1 MDNSI
6 SKVLKKTSK
15 AHLKGV
21 KEPLCVYKIRKE
33 ANKHSTVEG
42 AGSDLRNRKKIQ
54 KAVKAVGDPSCKGNG
69 ILIFAV

>member
-1 MDNSI
+1 MDNLI

-21 KEPLCVYKIRKE
+21 KETLCVYKIKKE

-42 AGSDLRNRKKIQ
+42 TGSDFRDRKKIQ
-54 KAVKAVGDPSCKGNG
+54 KAVKAVGDPTCKGNG
-69 ILIFAV
+69 ILIFTV